1 MKDNLKKIAHRIVEL
16 EKEIERQPTKRY
28 FDEMERLMFGLSV
41 KDMIAIDN
49 YIQEKKLLTK

>member
-16 EKEIERQPTKRY
+16 EKEIEGQPTKRY
-28 FDEMERLMFGLSV
+28 FDEMEKLMFGLSI

-49 YIQEKKLLTK
+49 YIQKEKLLTK

>member
-16 EKEIERQPTKRY
+16 EKEIEGQPTKRY
-28 FDEMERLMFGLSV
+28 WDEMAKLMLDISI

>member
-16 EKEIERQPTKRY
+16 EKEIEGKPTKRY
-28 FDEMERLMFGLSV
+28 FDEMEKLMFGLSI

-49 YIQEKKLLTK
+49 YIQEEKLLTK

>member
-16 EKEIERQPTKRY
+16 EKEIEGQPTKKY
-28 FDEMERLMFGLSV
+28 FDEMEKLMFGLSIR
-41 KDMIAIDN
+41 DMIAIDS

>member
-16 EKEIERQPTKRY
+16 EKEIEGQPTKKY
-28 FDEMERLMFGLSV
+28 WDEMAKLMLDISI
-41 KDMIAIDN
+41 KDMIEIDN